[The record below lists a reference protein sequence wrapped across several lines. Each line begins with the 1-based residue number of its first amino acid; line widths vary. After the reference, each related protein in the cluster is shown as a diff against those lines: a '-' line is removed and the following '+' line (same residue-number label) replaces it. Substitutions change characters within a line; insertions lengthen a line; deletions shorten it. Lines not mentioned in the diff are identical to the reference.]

1 MAISRADLEKVA
13 LLARLT
19 LTDEELAT
27 MTPQVAAILEYVDQ
41 LNAVNTDGVEPMAHA
56 VELRNVLRED
66 LRRTSLLRESALAS
80 APKHNHEGYLAPA
93 VLGE

>member
-19 LTDEELAT
+19 LTEAELAT

-66 LRRTSLLRESALAS
+66 LCRASLPREAALAT
-80 APKHNHEGYLAPA
+80 APKHNDEGYLAPA
-93 VLGE
+93 VLGD

>member
-19 LTDEELAT
+19 LTEEELAT
-27 MTPQVAAILEYVDQ
+27 MTPQVTAILDYVDQ

-66 LRRTSLLRESALAS
+66 LRRTSLPRESALAN
-80 APKHNHEGYLAPA
+80 APKHNREGYLAPA